1 MSCHQKFPTFQTK
14 PLSVFSRKL
23 EQCKTRALV
32 ICALY
37 YWGKALKIIES
48 QKNERWECNGYL
60 LTLSGCQAVNDFLI
74 YHCGEPVKITK
85 GEKYGLTWNS
95 DGMSVQKFPAFVYLS

>member
-37 YWGKALKIIES
+37 YWEKSIKNNQIS
-48 QKNERWECNGYL
+48 KNERFDCNGYL

-85 GEKYGLTWNS
+85 GEKYGLT
-95 DGMSVQKFPAFVYLS
+95 